1 MTEPELRGDT
11 NDRQG
16 RKRPNRL
23 INEVSPYLLQHA
35 WNPVEWY
42 AWGDEAFAHAAA
54 EDKPVFLSIG
64 YATCHWCHVME
75 RESFEDPDVAG
86 VLNTHFVSV
95 KVDREERPDIDAL
108 YMAAGQMLSGIGGW
122 PLNVFLT
129 PEKQP
134 FFAMTYMP
142 RERRFGTPGIID
154 ILEEISRLWSE
165 ARPELIRTAG
175 LTAAHLSRETGKGRR
190 LQRTILDAAYHELL
204 LRFDVRDGGFGGA
217 PKFPLPHT
225 LLFLLRYSQ
234 LKGEERAISM
244 VEKTLRS
251 MAMGGLY
258 DQIGSGFHRYS
269 TDTHWLVP
277 HFEKMLYDQAL
288 HVLAYTEAY
297 QLTSNE
303 WYGTIAMESLEYVLR
318 EMTAPQGGFFS
329 AQDADS
335 GGEEGGY
342 YLWTKKEVEDL
353 LDRETAAAACRAW
366 HVTTAG
372 NYIDP
377 VSGERTGRNILHIT
391 REITDLAQGMGL
403 SPEKLISLIDAAK
416 KTLFTARKNRAP
428 PLTDDKILADW
439 NGLMIAALAKGAR
452 IFHEE
457 RYRNAAARAAEFI
470 LGSMKNP
477 DGQLLHRYRNGRAG
491 ITAQAA
497 DYSFLIFG
505 LTELYMATFDPAH
518 LAAALSLQESLDS
531 QFWDPANGGYFTA
544 AGTETDLI
552 ARQKEF
558 YDGAIP
564 SSNSVA
570 FTNLLRLTMLTG
582 NTSFE
587 SRASDLSRPY
597 AEHLAQAP
605 AAYPFFLSGL
615 CLLFGPSS
623 EIVIAGGEKGD
634 TAEEMVDAL
643 ECRYLPFTV
652 ILVKDSRNEA
662 ALAKAAPFTRDMG
675 AIDGE
680 TAAYLCSRHSC
691 SVPVKGVKEL
701 LLGIEKEKD
710 RKKSWV

>member
-1 MTEPELRGDT
+1 MMEPELRGDT

-35 WNPVEWY
+35 WNPVGWY
-42 AWGDEAFAHAAA
+42 TWGNEAFAHAAA

-75 RESFEDPDVAG
+75 RESFEDPEVAR
-86 VLNTHFVSV
+86 VLNTHFVPV

-108 YMAAGQMLSGIGGW
+108 YMAAGQMLSGRGGW

-154 ILEEISRLWSE
+154 ILGEISRLWRE
-165 ARPELIRTAG
+165 ARPELLRTAG
-175 LTAAHLSRETGKGRR
+175 LVAAHLSRETGKGRR
-190 LQRTILDAAYHELL
+190 LSRTILDAAYHELL
-204 LRFDVRDGGFGGA
+204 LRFDARDGGFGGA

-234 LKGEERAISM
+234 LKGEERAIRM

-288 HVLAYTEAY
+288 HILAYTEAY
-297 QLTSNE
+297 YQLTGNDG
-303 WYGTIAMESLEYVLR
+303 YGTIARESLEYVLR

-329 AQDADS
+329 AQDADI
-335 GGEEGGY
+335 GGEEGSY

-377 VSGERTGRNILHIT
+377 VSGERTGRNILHLT
-391 REITDLAQGMGL
+391 RELTDLAQGMGL
-403 SPEKLISLIDAAK
+403 SPEKLTSLIEAAK
-416 KTLFTARKNRAP
+416 KTLYTARKNRAP

-439 NGLMIAALAKGAR
+439 NGLMIAALAKAAR

-477 DGQLLHRYRNGRAG
+477 DGQLLLMPGTGGQGSPHRLR
-491 ITAQAA
+491 ITASSSLMPNTTWQRLKILPT
-497 DYSFLIFG
+497 SRRCC
-505 LTELYMATFDPAH
+505 
-518 LAAALSLQESLDS
+518 ALSLQDS
-531 QFWDPANGGYFTA
+531 RRQPVLGSRKRGYFTA
-544 AGTETDLI
+544 GTET
-552 ARQKEF
+552 
-558 YDGAIP
+558 
-564 SSNSVA
+564 
-570 FTNLLRLTMLTG
+570 
-582 NTSFE
+582 
-587 SRASDLSRPY
+587 
-597 AEHLAQAP
+597 
-605 AAYPFFLSGL
+605 
-615 CLLFGPSS
+615 
-623 EIVIAGGEKGD
+623 
-634 TAEEMVDAL
+634 
-643 ECRYLPFTV
+643 
-652 ILVKDSRNEA
+652 
-662 ALAKAAPFTRDMG
+662 
-675 AIDGE
+675 E
-680 TAAYLCSRHSC
+680 T
-691 SVPVKGVKEL
+691 
-701 LLGIEKEKD
+701 
-710 RKKSWV
+710 

>member
-1 MTEPELRGDT
+1 MMEPEQRGDA
-11 NDRQG
+11 NDRQE
-16 RKRPNRL
+16 RERPNRL
-23 INEVSPYLLQHA
+23 IHEVSPYLLQHA
-35 WNPVEWY
+35 WNPVGWY
-42 AWGDEAFAHAAA
+42 TWGNEAFAHAAA

-75 RESFEDPDVAG
+75 RESFEDPEVAG
-86 VLNTHFVSV
+86 VLNTHFVPV

-108 YMAAGQMLSGIGGW
+108 YMAAGQMLSGRGGW

-154 ILEEISRLWSE
+154 ILGEISRLWRE
-165 ARPELIRTAG
+165 ARPELLRTAG
-175 LTAAHLSRETGKGRR
+175 LVAAHLSRETGKGRR
-190 LQRTILDAAYHELL
+190 LSRTILDAAYHELL
-204 LRFDVRDGGFGGA
+204 LRFDARDGGFGGA

-234 LKGEERAISM
+234 LKGEERAIRM

-288 HVLAYTEAY
+288 HILAYTEAY
-297 QLTSNE
+297 QLTGNDG
-303 WYGTIAMESLEYVLR
+303 YGTIARESLEYVLR

-329 AQDADS
+329 AQDADI
-335 GGEEGGY
+335 GGEEGSY

-377 VSGERTGRNILHIT
+377 VSGERTGRNILHLT
-391 REITDLAQGMGL
+391 RELTDLAQGMGL
-403 SPEKLISLIDAAK
+403 SPEKLTSLIEAAK
-416 KTLFTARKNRAP
+416 KTLYTARKNRAP

-439 NGLMIAALAKGAR
+439 NGLMIAALAKAAR

-518 LAAALSLQESLDS
+518 LAAALSLQDSLDS

-552 ARQKEF
+552 SRQKEF

-605 AAYPFFLSGL
+605 SAHSFFLSGL

-623 EIVIAGGEKGD
+623 EIVIAGGEIGD
-634 TAEEMVDAL
+634 TTEEMVDAL

-652 ILVKDSRNEA
+652 ILVKDSRNED
-662 ALAKAAPFTRDMG
+662 ALAKVAPFTRDMG

-701 LLGIEKEKD
+701 LLGVEKEKD

>member
-1 MTEPELRGDT
+1 MMEPEQRGDT
-11 NDRQG
+11 NDRQE
-16 RKRPNRL
+16 RERPNRL
-23 INEVSPYLLQHA
+23 IHEVSPYLLQHA

-42 AWGDEAFAHAAA
+42 AWGDEAFTHAAG
-54 EDKPVFLSIG
+54 EDKPIFLSIG

-75 RESFEDPDVAG
+75 RESFEDPEVAG
-86 VLNTHFVSV
+86 ILNTHFVPV

-108 YMAAGQMLSGIGGW
+108 YMAAGQMLSGKGGW

-154 ILEEISRLWSE
+154 ILEEISRLWRE
-165 ARPELIRTAG
+165 ARPELLRTAG
-175 LTAAHLSRETGKGRR
+175 LVAAHLSRETGKGRR
-190 LQRTILDAAYHELL
+190 LQRTTLDAAYHELL
-204 LRFDVRDGGFGGA
+204 LRFDPRNGGFGGA
-217 PKFPLPHT
+217 PKFPLPHI

-244 VEKTLRS
+244 VDKTLRS

-258 DQIGSGFHRYS
+258 DQLGSGFHRYS
-269 TDTHWLVP
+269 TDTRWLVP

-288 HVLAYTEAY
+288 HILAYTEAY
-297 QLTSNE
+297 QLTGNE
-303 WYGTIAMESLEYVLR
+303 WYGTIARESLEYVLR
-318 EMTAPQGGFFS
+318 EMTTPQGGFYS
-329 AQDADS
+329 AQDADT

-353 LDRETAAAACRAW
+353 LDSETAAAACCAW

-377 VSGERTGRNILHIT
+377 VTGERTGRNILHLT
-391 REITDLAQGMGL
+391 RDITDLAPVMGL
-403 SPEKLISLIDAAK
+403 SPEKVASLIEAAK

-452 IFHEE
+452 IFREE

-470 LGSMKNP
+470 LGSMKNA

-531 QFWDPANGGYFTA
+531 QFWDPGNGGYFTA
-544 AGTETDLI
+544 AGTENDLI

-582 NTSFE
+582 DTSFE
-587 SRASDLSRPY
+587 GRASDLSRLY
-597 AEHLAQAP
+597 ADHLAEAP

-615 CLLFGPSS
+615 SLLFGPSS
-623 EIVIAGGEKGD
+623 EVVIVGGDKGD

-643 ECRYLPFTV
+643 ESRYLPFTV
-652 ILVKDSRNEA
+652 ILLKDSKNED
-662 ALAKAAPFTRDMG
+662 ALAKVAPFTRDLG
-675 AIDGE
+675 AIEGK
-680 TAAYLCSRHSC
+680 TAAYLCDRHSC

-701 LLGIEKEKD
+701 LLVVEKEKD
-710 RKKSWV
+710 RKKPWL